1 MEKMRPERSGLE
13 VRERA
18 EGTSGDRSAK
28 SGEGPEE
35 DVDVEVEVEVEE
47 EVEEVRAEEPA
58 GRRESDV
65 SSKVFDWPVGA
76 GVIVMSLLFFISF
89 SLIP

>member
-1 MEKMRPERSGLE
+1 M
-13 VRERA
+13 A
-18 EGTSGDRSAK
+18 EG
-28 SGEGPEE
+28 EE
-35 DVDVEVEVEVEE
+35 EVVEE
-47 EVEEVRAEEPA
+47 EVEDVWAKGPA

-65 SSKVFDWPVGA
+65 SSKVFDWPVAA